1 MQLKGSLG
9 HNEVSSVLHQN
20 VDDLPFLINGTPPVF
35 ELTVDFQVH
44 LIQVPGISN
53 WPSTP
58 TQSFG
63 IFASKLVAPPAHGF
77 EANGRAA
84 FSHHDLHIAI
94 TQAEAKIKPNT
105 LADRVD
111 GESMTGIAALRN
123 CRVIAAQLR

>member
-9 HNEVSSVLHQN
+9 HNEVSSILHQN
-20 VDDLPFLINGTPPVF
+20 VDDLPILINGTQQVL

-44 LIQVPGISN
+44 LIQMPGISN
-53 WPSTP
+53 WPSAP

-77 EANGRAA
+77 EANGKAA
-84 FSHHDLHIAI
+84 FSHQELHIAI
-94 TQAEAKIKPNT
+94 TYAEAKIQPNT

-111 GESMTGIAALRN
+111 GESMMGIAALRDR
-123 CRVIAAQLR
+123 RVIAAQLR

>member
-1 MQLKGSLG
+1 LKGSLG

-20 VDDLPFLINGTPPVF
+20 VDDLPFLINGTPQVL

-53 WPSTP
+53 WPSAP

-77 EANGRAA
+77 EANGKAV
-84 FSHHDLHIAI
+84 FSRHELHIAI
-94 TQAEAKIKPNT
+94 TQAEAKIQPNT

-123 CRVIAAQLR
+123 RRVIAAPLR